1 MLTNPAEVTENAN
14 VENLSLGLTICAE
27 RVAVAQ
33 RWPQAKATRHLIAV
47 ANRGRF
53 RSASCALRGL
63 PPSVGGT

>member
-27 RVAVAQ
+27 RAVAQ
-33 RWPQAKATRHLIAV
+33 RWPQAEATRHPIAV
-47 ANRGRF
+47 ANRSRF
-53 RSASCALRGL
+53 TSASCALRGL